1 MIETIYL
8 DNAATTKP
16 IPQVIEA
23 INNCLQEG
31 WGNPSSIHDMGRTAR
46 AKLEATRRTVADFV
60 GAKSE
65 EIIFTS
71 GASESNSLAI
81 CGFLKKRK
89 IITSAIE
96 HSSIMEIAN
105 DYAVTDIVPVDGRG
119 MVDVDQLEHCLIGT
133 GNSLVSI
140 QWANGEVGTIQ
151 NMDEISEVVHKY
163 NGVLHTDATQIIP
176 DRPIDVNG
184 IDMMSFSGQKFGTPK
199 GVGVLYVRNGIKLSP
214 IIYGMQERGLRGGT
228 ENVPYIAGLGEAI
241 KQLSYPKA
249 KVRNHIAYR
258 LLSEVDGCYIVG
270 DVPGDNRLKN
280 HISLCFTGIEGE
292 ALLLLL
298 SQKGIYVSTGSACS
312 SGSSEPSRV
321 LKEIGIPTRDLHSV
335 IRITTDIGTSIQD
348 GDIAVDEI
356 KHCVQ
361 KLRKV
366 AVF

>member
-23 INNCLQEG
+23 INNCLQED

-89 IITSAIE
+89 RRIITSAIE
-96 HSSIMEIAN
+96 HSSIRKITE
-105 DYAVTDIVPVDGRG
+105 DYAVTDIVPVNRFG
-119 MVDVDQLEHCLIGT
+119 MVDVDQ
-133 GNSLVSI
+133 
-140 QWANGEVGTIQ
+140 
-151 NMDEISEVVHKY
+151 ISRIVHKY

-228 ENVPYIAGLGEAI
+228 ENVPYIVGLGEAI
-241 KQLSYPKA
+241 KRLSYPKA

-258 LLSEVDGCYIVG
+258 LLSEIDGCYIVG